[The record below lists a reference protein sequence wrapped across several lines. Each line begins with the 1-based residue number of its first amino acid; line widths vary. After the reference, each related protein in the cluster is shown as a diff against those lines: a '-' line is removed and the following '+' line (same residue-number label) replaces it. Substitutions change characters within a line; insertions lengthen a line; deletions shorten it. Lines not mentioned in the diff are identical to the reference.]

1 MRNDLQRM
9 IKFKGKLDPYD
20 SERWYKKRDLG
31 EALSFTTYV
40 EFKGAEKSGKSI

>member
-9 IKFKGKLDPYD
+9 IPYD
-20 SERWYKKRDLG
+20 SERWY
-31 EALSFTTYV
+31 SFTTYI